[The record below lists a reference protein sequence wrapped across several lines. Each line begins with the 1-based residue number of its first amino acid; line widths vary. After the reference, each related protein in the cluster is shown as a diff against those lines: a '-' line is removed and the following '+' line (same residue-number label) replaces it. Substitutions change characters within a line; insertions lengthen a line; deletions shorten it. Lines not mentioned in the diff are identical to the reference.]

1 MAAMEPKVHAMA
13 EAPINASESSVR
25 PGRVILVSVAR
36 SRMVGYRRGV
46 AGRFRGSGIQ
56 VSRVSPVF
64 RPVVPD
70 AVGRP
75 LRSEPV
81 PVRAAPLGAP
91 CGVAEED
98 RSRLRARGRA
108 RAAAQL
114 ALAPP
119 RGEEHPKS
127 PNGAR
132 IGHVR
137 RGAGAVP

>member
-46 AGRFRGSGIQ
+46 AGRFRGSGIR

-98 RSRLRARGRA
+98 RSRLRARA
-108 RAAAQL
+108 RAEAQL